1 MYNLVCS
8 SRSHSSVW
16 RSFQD
21 YTNWT
26 KHHDYPSFISLL
38 PISLANSLEMQ
49 MVDFRIDPSKSFAYP
64 ITEIATMKF
73 QEGSTKEQMD
83 AVLHSFMDLQPKIS
97 RELDL
102 AGDNYPKYFAWGE
115 MEGVPY
121 TYCFS
126 LGWDS
131 LEVRV
136 SIFEARRASAVK
148 VVLRMAS

>member
-1 MYNLVCS
+1 
-8 SRSHSSVW
+8 
-16 RSFQD
+16 
-21 YTNWT
+21 
-26 KHHDYPSFISLL
+26 
-38 PISLANSLEMQ
+38 MQ

-136 SIFEARRASAVK
+136 SIFEARWTSAVK
-148 VVLRMAS
+148 VVLRMASWSQTTSQHHRNIGKRYAKEAWKHVDNLSLVTEADIRHATLTSY